1 MAMHLLAIF
10 RFHIDEAI
18 VKFKMSL
25 IPYEVNTDWIEPT
38 LMQIKEC
45 LLSEDMPPHHAGCEH
60 GQFLKAVGDL
70 NDS

>member
-1 MAMHLLAIF
+1 M
-10 RFHIDEAI
+10 
-18 VKFKMSL
+18 KFKMTL
-25 IPYEVNTDWIEPT
+25 IPYEVDTDWIEPT

-45 LLSEDMPPHHAGCEH
+45 LLSNTMPPHHAGCEH